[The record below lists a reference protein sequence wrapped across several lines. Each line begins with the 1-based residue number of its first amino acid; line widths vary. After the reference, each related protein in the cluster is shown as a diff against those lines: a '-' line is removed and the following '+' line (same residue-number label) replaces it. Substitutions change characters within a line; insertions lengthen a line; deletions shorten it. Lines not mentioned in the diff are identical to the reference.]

1 MDLSSFFDID
11 TVARYLQASEAAL
24 LMRREPW
31 LYPLVNFGH
40 VVGIAMLFGAI
51 LPLDLRL
58 MGFWKAVPL
67 SELKRV
73 LVPMS
78 MLGLLLAM
86 ATGVLMISVK
96 AGEYLAMPVMQAKL
110 VLVALGILNALSL
123 RIVPAWRLLAQV
135 DSRGTISRFRWAGF
149 FSAVIWLT
157 VIGCGRAIG
166 YL

>member
-1 MDLSSFFDID
+1 
-11 TVARYLQASEAAL
+11 
-24 LMRREPW
+24 MRREPW
-31 LYPLVNFGH
+31 LTPFVNFGH

-58 MGFWKAVPL
+58 MGFWKSVPL
-67 SELKRV
+67 YELKRV
-73 LVPMS
+73 LVPTS
-78 MLGLLLAM
+78 ILGLLLAM
-86 ATGVLMISVK
+86 TAGVLMISVK
-96 AGEYLAMPVMQAKL
+96 AADYLAMPVMQAKL
-110 VLVALGILNALSL
+110 VLVVLGIVNALSL

-149 FSAVIWLT
+149 FSAAVWLG

>member
-1 MDLSSFFDID
+1 MTSILHLDEA
-11 TVARYLQASEAAL
+11 ARFLQASQAAT

-31 LYPLVNFGH
+31 LYPFVNFGH
-40 VVGIAMLFGAI
+40 VVGIALLFGAI

-67 SELKRV
+67 AELKRV
-73 LVPMS
+73 LVPVS
-78 MLGLLLAM
+78 MLGLLIAIT
-86 ATGVLMISVK
+86 TGTLMISVK
-96 AGEYLAMPVMQAKL
+96 ATDYLAMPVMQAKL

-149 FSAVIWLT
+149 FSAAIWLS